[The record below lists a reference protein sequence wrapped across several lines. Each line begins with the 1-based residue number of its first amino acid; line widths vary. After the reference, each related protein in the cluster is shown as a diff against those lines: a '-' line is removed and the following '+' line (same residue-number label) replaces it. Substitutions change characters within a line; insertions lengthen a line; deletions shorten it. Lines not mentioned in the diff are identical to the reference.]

1 MGDQR
6 MISKTLALLST
17 VFGLV
22 GCASMAE
29 KYQEPNS
36 GPTASIRFVA
46 SSPLPGNVFL
56 MAVVGD
62 GECGSSGV
70 GIQANTRNIG
80 ILHGL
85 ALAHDRKKLGM
96 PLSEQIDEKDFTEIK
111 IQAGKPFVFDT
122 HLLSVG
128 AGGFVAPGTYVPS
141 MTGCNATVEF
151 TPEEG
156 KQYESL
162 FTVDTSQKK
171 CFVAVAEL
179 VRGVDTM
186 YTRQPEK
193 SAHSRSVQCKW

>member
-1 MGDQR
+1 
-6 MISKTLALLST
+6 MISKTLTLLST

-29 KYQEPNS
+29 NYMEPNS

-46 SSPLPGNVFL
+46 SSPLSGNIFL

-85 ALAHDRKKLGM
+85 ALAHGRKKLGM
-96 PLSEQIDEKDFTEIK
+96 PLTEQINEKDFTEIK
-111 IQAGKPFVFDT
+111 LQAGKPFVFDT
-122 HLLSVG
+122 HLLSIR

-141 MTGCNATVEF
+141 TAGCNVTMEF
-151 TPEEG
+151 TPEDG
-156 KQYESL
+156 KQYESI
-162 FTVDTSQKK
+162 FTVDPSQKK
-171 CFVAVAEL
+171 CFVTVAEL
-179 VRGVDTM
+179 VRGADTM

-193 SAHSRSVQCKW
+193 SARSRLVQCKW